1 MPYDTQLSIVI
12 VNDNAKRFLEQCLYS
27 VRAATQ
33 GMETDIYVVDK
44 GSTDGS
50 IAYLRPLF
58 PEVTFV
64 ENKENVEFAKANHQ
78 AFRICRGEYVL
89 MLQPDTAVGEE
100 SLRSLCCFMDE
111 HPEAGA
117 LGLKMLNGNGVFLAE
132 SKPSSCWMSFCKL
145 IGLAKLFPNTAQSPK
160 NTLPNEPQEVETL
173 SDTFRLMR
181 HDALDKIN
189 LSDEGDL
196 NLSSRFLQA
205 GYKNYYMPERMLHY
219 EGEKIKKGK
228 KARRVLVV
236 GRKASFDATRKCLAT
251 SFPKCEFINL
261 WNLDEERITSAVC
274 RKNQMK
280 RFTDIVFV
288 YPDARFE
295 QMFLL
300 MDLMP
305 NKQLVYHIYHRI
317 PNLLISPEK

>member
-58 PEVTFV
+58 PEVTFM
-64 ENKENVEFAKANHQ
+64 ENKENAEFAKANHQ

-132 SKPSSCWMSFCKL
+132 SKPSSCWMSFCKF
-145 IGLAKLFPNTAQSPK
+145 IGLAKLFPNTAQSSK
-160 NTLPNEPQEVETL
+160 NPLPNEPQEVETL

-219 EGEKIKKGK
+219 EEEKIKKGK

-236 GRKASFDATRKCLAT
+236 GRKASFGATRKCLAT

-261 WNLDEERITSAVC
+261 WNLDEERIASAVC

>member
-1 MPYDTQLSIVI
+1 
-12 VNDNAKRFLEQCLYS
+12 
-27 VRAATQ
+27 
-33 GMETDIYVVDK
+33 
-44 GSTDGS
+44 
-50 IAYLRPLF
+50 
-58 PEVTFV
+58 
-64 ENKENVEFAKANHQ
+64 
-78 AFRICRGEYVL
+78 
-89 MLQPDTAVGEE
+89 
-100 SLRSLCCFMDE
+100 
-111 HPEAGA
+111 
-117 LGLKMLNGNGVFLAE
+117 
-132 SKPSSCWMSFCKL
+132 
-145 IGLAKLFPNTAQSPK
+145 
-160 NTLPNEPQEVETL
+160 
-173 SDTFRLMR
+173 
-181 HDALDKIN
+181 
-189 LSDEGDL
+189 
-196 NLSSRFLQA
+196 
-205 GYKNYYMPERMLHY
+205 MPEQMLHY

-236 GRKASFDATRKCLAT
+236 GRKASFGATRKCLAT

>member
-58 PEVTFV
+58 PEVTFM
-64 ENKENVEFAKANHQ
+64 ENKENAEFAKANHQ

-160 NTLPNEPQEVETL
+160 NPLPNEPQEVETL

-205 GYKNYYMPERMLHY
+205 CIRQAEP
-219 EGEKIKKGK
+219 
-228 KARRVLVV
+228 
-236 GRKASFDATRKCLAT
+236 
-251 SFPKCEFINL
+251 
-261 WNLDEERITSAVC
+261 
-274 RKNQMK
+274 
-280 RFTDIVFV
+280 
-288 YPDARFE
+288 
-295 QMFLL
+295 
-300 MDLMP
+300 
-305 NKQLVYHIYHRI
+305 
-317 PNLLISPEK
+317 